1 MISEYNKFIFKMP
14 SLIKRINSLTANLPH
29 DLIQYKDV
37 VAIFSSGN
45 YDRIIHTIHR
55 ICYRGENGLMHL
67 LSPELQGLYIELSS
81 FNRYGVSV
89 ENINYI
95 PGNRVTMLL
104 GCLVESF
111 TAETTYFF
119 FKILKKM
126 KILFMP
132 QYLEKILYYSSQLGN
147 VSILHK
153 CLNLYLFTMIA
164 EERDAKIQRIS
175 NKELLFTNKNQ
186 FENVFREC
194 INIAIAHSQTEAIH
208 LLARLIGYDGDSEKV
223 DFTITNMCFKAE
235 IDIYQDNELCTHE
248 YLYDFYGFFVNFRV
262 DWLSVKNA
270 GTPAY
275 YLSDYI
281 QNNPMTDIEKMPEL
295 VFFQDKSFRRAKNEL
310 EYYIRYI
317 VTGSVCFHQEEYKK
331 EHLHRE
337 SRSNQNSSSNQNNRV
352 SLLDLIPLFFG
363 GIR

>member
-37 VAIFSSGN
+37 VTIFSSGN

-55 ICYRGENGLMHL
+55 ICYRGENRLMHL
-67 LSPELQGLYIELSS
+67 LSPELRGLYIELSS

-89 ENINYI
+89 ENINNI

-104 GCLVESF
+104 GRLVESF

-147 VSILHK
+147 VTILHK
-153 CLNLYLFTMIA
+153 CLNFYLFTMIS
-164 EERDAKIQRIS
+164 EERDAKIELIS
-175 NKELLFTNKNQ
+175 NQELIFTNTKQ
-186 FENVFREC
+186 FEKVFREC
-194 INIAIAHSQTEAIH
+194 INIAIVHNQTKAIH

-223 DFTITNMCFKAE
+223 DFTITEIKRE
-235 IDIYQDNELCTHE
+235 IDIYHDNELCTHE
-248 YLYDFYGFFVNFRV
+248 YLSDFYGYFCNFRV
-262 DWLSVKNA
+262 DWLAKKNA
-270 GTPAY
+270 DTPAY

-281 QNNPMTDIEKMPEL
+281 QNNPMTGIKRMPEL
-295 VFFQDKSFRRAKNEL
+295 LFFQDKSFRSVKNVL

-317 VTGSVCFHQEEYKK
+317 VTGSVDFFQEEYK
-331 EHLHRE
+331 RE
-337 SRSNQNSSSNQNNRV
+337 RSNQNRRSPP
-352 SLLDLIPLFFG
+352 IIFW
-363 GIR
+363 